1 MEIGTKV
8 KVKVANKKQINYPL
22 KGIVVK
28 KQTSPEGIE
37 MSKVKFSY
45 VECWYADDDLKAMN

>member
-1 MEIGTKV
+1 MEIGT

-45 VECWYADDDLKAMN
+45 VECWYADDDLKATN